1 MINNVMAKFAD
12 VKKGLY
18 DTQYE
23 ISGKPP
29 TQNIHTTEE
38 PRQAISLIDL
48 DDNPI
53 TSTGSNSPATSSN
66 VLSDLSDL
74 FGSSASVS
82 TAPLPLAPTSSLSSS
97 SVQPQSNDL
106 FDLFGD
112 QPTTTTTV
120 QKTMSSPLV
129 QNTMTLPSI
138 QKSSPSLPSINLIL
152 LVNKNGLRIE
162 LENQQL
168 DNGYK
173 MKAYFSNQST
183 APMEKLKLQLAVPK
197 SMQIKM
203 EPQSSQ
209 IIPPKSE
216 KTVTQGILLNNP
228 SKVR

>member
-29 TQNIHTTEE
+29 TQNINTTEE

-48 DDNPI
+48 DDNPTT

-66 VLSDLSDL
+66 VLNELSDL
-74 FGSSASVS
+74 FGSS
-82 TAPLPLAPTSSLSSS
+82 TSISSPP
-97 SVQPQSNDL
+97 VQHQQQQQSKSNDI
-106 FDLFGD
+106 FDLFGE
-112 QPTTTTTV
+112 QSTPAVSV
-120 QKTMSSPLV
+120 QKTMSSPMIQQQ
-129 QNTMTLPSI
+129 QNI
-138 QKSSPSLPSINLIL
+138 QQQSSPSVQKSVSSPNVNLIL
-152 LVNKNGLRIE
+152 LVNKNGLKIE
-162 LENQQL
+162 LENQPL
-168 DNGYK
+168 DHGYK

-209 IIPPKSE
+209 TIPPKSE
-216 KTVTQGILLNNP
+216 KTVTQGIILNNP
-228 SKVR
+228 SRVS